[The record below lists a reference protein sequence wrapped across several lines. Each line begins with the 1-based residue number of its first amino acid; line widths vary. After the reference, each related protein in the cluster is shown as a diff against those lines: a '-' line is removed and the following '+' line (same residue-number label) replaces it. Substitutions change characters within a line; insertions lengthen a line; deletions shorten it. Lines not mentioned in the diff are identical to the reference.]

1 MKLKAT
7 YSLWGSEI
15 TFWVPQ
21 NSILG
26 PLLFNIFLCDL
37 FQFFSDLDIA
47 YYADDNTAHSNNIN
61 LNKALHN
68 LEKESNTFT
77 LRARNNKSKLTLMEW
92 PSPTVNV
99 KLGIH
104 IDLL

>member
-1 MKLKAT
+1 MRL
-7 YSLWGSEI
+7 I
-15 TFWVPQ
+15 P
-21 NSILG
+21 
-26 PLLFNIFLCDL
+26 IFLRSRYC
-37 FQFFSDLDIA
+37 
-47 YYADDNTAHSNNIN
+47 ADDNTAHSDNIN

-77 LRARNNKSKLTLMEW
+77 LQARNNKSKLTLMEW

-104 IDLL
+104 IDLLSISIVGAEI